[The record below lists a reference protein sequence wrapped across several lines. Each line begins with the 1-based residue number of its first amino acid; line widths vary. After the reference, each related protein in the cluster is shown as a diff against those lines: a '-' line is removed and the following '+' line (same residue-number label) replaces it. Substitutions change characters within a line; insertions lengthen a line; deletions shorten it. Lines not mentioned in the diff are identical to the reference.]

1 MLEKTDSSKIIY
13 EEAKELLKEM
23 YTVSTPIRLIG
34 VRLDKLES
42 NDEGQI
48 SIFEIQKDDKQSKID
63 NTIDTI
69 KEKYGFNKI
78 SRGND
83 MNSSIERKNDYK

>member
-1 MLEKTDSSKIIY
+1 MTGR
-13 EEAKELLKEM
+13 
-23 YTVSTPIRLIG
+23 TPIRLIG

-48 SIFEIQKDDKQSKID
+48 SLFEEQQKDEKQSKID
-63 NTIDTI
+63 STLDNL
-69 KEKYGFNKI
+69 KERFGFNKI

-83 MNSSIERKNDYK
+83 LNINIERKNDYK

>member
-1 MLEKTDSSKIIY
+1 MKCMTGR
-13 EEAKELLKEM
+13 
-23 YTVSTPIRLIG
+23 TPIRLIG

-48 SIFEIQKDDKQSKID
+48 SLFEEQQKDEKQSKID
-63 NTIDTI
+63 STLDNL
-69 KEKYGFNKI
+69 KERFGFNKI

-83 MNSSIERKNDYK
+83 LNINIERKNDYK